1 MIKNATGCNDL
12 YYYVAIF
19 IMEFFSKMYCV

>member
-12 YYYVAIF
+12 YCYVAIF